1 MNQKPRENR
10 RKKQMKG
17 SAVRPSQAVPLSR
30 FGGLGG
36 GTGGV
41 GVGRRRFGRVGVV
54 GEGLSIKMFST

>member
-41 GVGRRRFGRVGVV
+41 GVGRRGGVNL
-54 GEGLSIKMFST
+54 LSATIKVKCSTL